1 MRKIILQYGLLSGT
15 LITAF
20 TLISMYYCYQSAD
33 MKGNMLLGFAAMF
46 LSFSLMFPAI
56 KKYRD
61 GVLNGRISFGQ
72 AFLVGIGIAGIASTM
87 YVIGWMIEYHT
98 VMPDFLERF
107 VNYSILELEKA
118 KLSPE
123 MLAQEK
129 ANYETY
135 RHNYDTLPRMALV
148 TYLEILPP
156 GILLSLLAAFIMKK
170 KPIPG
175 SSVT

>member
-15 LITAF
+15 LITVF

-107 VNYSILELEKA
+107 VKYSMLELEKA

-129 ANYETY
+129 ENYETY

>member
-107 VNYSILELEKA
+107 VKYSILELEKT

-123 MLAQEK
+123 TLAIEK
-129 ANYETY
+129 AN
-135 RHNYDTLPRMALV
+135 
-148 TYLEILPP
+148 
-156 GILLSLLAAFIMKK
+156 
-170 KPIPG
+170 
-175 SSVT
+175 